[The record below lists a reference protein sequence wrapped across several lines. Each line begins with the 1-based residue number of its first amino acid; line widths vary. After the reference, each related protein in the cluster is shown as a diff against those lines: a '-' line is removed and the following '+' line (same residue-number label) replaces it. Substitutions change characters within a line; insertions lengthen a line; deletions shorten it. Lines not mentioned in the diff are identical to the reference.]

1 MHIVAVTGSPHRHGT
16 SALLADEFVRGA
28 TKVGTLFFASM
39 PLLNACIPVLAV
51 IPVGVEKSHACFKT
65 A

>member
-1 MHIVAVTGSPHRHGT
+1 MYIVMITGVRTDTEHPHCWQMNLSVGQQ
-16 SALLADEFVRGA
+16 
-28 TKVGTLFFASM
+28 KVGILFFASM
-39 PLLNACIPVLAV
+39 LLLNVCIPVLVV

>member
-1 MHIVAVTGSPHRHGT
+1 MNLSVGQR
-16 SALLADEFVRGA
+16 
-28 TKVGTLFFASM
+28 KVGTLFFASM
-39 PLLNACIPVLAV
+39 LLLNAYIPVLAV

>member
-1 MHIVAVTGSPHRHGT
+1 MYIVMITGSPHRHGT
-16 SALLADEFVRGA
+16 SALLADEFIRGA
-28 TKVGTLFFASM
+28 TESGTLFFASM
-39 PLLNACIPVLAV
+39 LLLNVCIPVSVV